1 MEVRML
7 VVEDDPTMR
16 HLMFTI
22 LSRQGFYCA
31 VVADGLH
38 AVEAWE
44 KDRFDFVFMDVQMPL
59 MDGLQATQIIRKKE
73 AAQGGHTVIIAT
85 TAFAQESDRERCLA
99 AGMDDYM
106 SKPLDLEKLLSLVEK
121 YRQQRAD
128 KTS

>member
-7 VVEDDPTMR
+7 VAEDDFTMR
-16 HLMFTI
+16 HLMLTI
-22 LSRQGFYCA
+22 LSRQGFNCA
-31 VVADGLH
+31 VVADGLG

-44 KDRFDFVFMDVQMPL
+44 KVRFDFVFMDVQMPL
-59 MDGLQATQIIRKKE
+59 LDGLQTTRIIREKE

-106 SKPLDLEKLLSLVEK
+106 SKPLDLEKLLLLVEK
-121 YRQQRAD
+121 YRKQPAQ
-128 KTS
+128 